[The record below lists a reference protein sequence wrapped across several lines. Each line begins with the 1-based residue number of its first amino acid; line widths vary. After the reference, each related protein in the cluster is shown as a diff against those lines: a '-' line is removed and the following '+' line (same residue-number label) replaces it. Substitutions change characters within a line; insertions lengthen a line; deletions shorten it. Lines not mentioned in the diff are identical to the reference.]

1 MFKLGKGK
9 LTRIIEEYCNKSL
22 LPACYEVAYKCRIA
36 DVMPTK
42 DEFDSL
48 VLAELKPQEVE
59 E

>member
-1 MFKLGKGK
+1 MAKGLKAK
-9 LTRIIEEYCNKSL
+9 LTNALEQYCNNTL
-22 LPACYEVAYKCRIA
+22 LPVCYEVAYKCRIA

-42 DEFDSL
+42 DEFNAL